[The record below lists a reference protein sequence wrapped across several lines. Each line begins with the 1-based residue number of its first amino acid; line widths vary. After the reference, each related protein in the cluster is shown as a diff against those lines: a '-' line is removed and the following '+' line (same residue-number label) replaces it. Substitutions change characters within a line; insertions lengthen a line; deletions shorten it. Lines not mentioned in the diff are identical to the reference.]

1 MIQLKLEALNPS
13 VKFFR
18 RNFSY
23 CNKQKFS
30 SKLCT
35 ANWNSLYS
43 ITDTDTAFTYFIRK
57 LKRIYNKSF
66 PFKSYTIKEC
76 KTPWLTPAILKSI
89 RHKNALYHKMRI
101 DKNTEQEYK
110 KYRNNLTKTIRL
122 AKYNYHKNML
132 NEFKYK
138 SSKLW
143 KHLNDL
149 IGASKSKSIPIE
161 PNKLNEFFTSVF
173 RQAPPYD
180 PANTAPLPNETFNN
194 HSMFLTHITSDDIIH
209 AFASLSN
216 SNMLLDL
223 MAFFLKLLNK
233 MLFIYQFS

>member
-1 MIQLKLEALNPS
+1 
-13 VKFFR
+13 
-18 RNFSY
+18 
-23 CNKQKFS
+23 
-30 SKLCT
+30 
-35 ANWNSLYS
+35 
-43 ITDTDTAFTYFIRK
+43 
-57 LKRIYNKSF
+57 
-66 PFKSYTIKEC
+66 
-76 KTPWLTPAILKSI
+76 
-89 RHKNALYHKMRI
+89 
-101 DKNTEQEYK
+101 
-110 KYRNNLTKTIRL
+110 
-122 AKYNYHKNML
+122 ML

-180 PANTAPLPNETFNN
+180 PADTAPLPNETFNN
-194 HSMFLTHITSDDIIH
+194 HSMHFQAYLT
-209 AFASLSN
+209 L
-216 SNMLLDL
+216 MLLDL